1 MDGGADVAVNG
12 NVEADRIDLISSG
25 CRDDVSG

>member
-12 NVEADRIDLISSG
+12 NVEAHRIDFISLG